1 MKNKISKIQEIII
14 MSSSMAAFF
23 LFLVPKIS
31 AEDNVLSCGDAYV
44 CAEIGSARVLI
55 PFLADDTAS
64 ASICGM
70 IFNGLTKTDKN
81 LEVIGDLAE
90 RWEVSEDKKQIIF
103 YLRKDVR
110 WHDGIPFTAEDV
122 KFTYELILN
131 PQVACPY
138 YASYSDI
145 EEMEILDGHKILFK
159 FKEPYAPAL
168 LKLGMG
174 IIPKHLLE
182 GKDIRTCGFGRA
194 PVGTGA
200 YKFKEWKTDEYIILE
215 ANKDYFEEGPY
226 IDKYVVRV
234 IPDTAVQ
241 YLELLTGQ
249 IDAMELSPYQYKIRS
264 NTEKFKGAI
273 DKYKYLAHA
282 YTYIGYNLE
291 DPLFREKKVRQALS
305 LAIDKKEIINGV
317 LMGLGESTT
326 GPFLKG
332 TYAYNDAIE
341 DTEYNPQKARELL
354 KEAGWCDTDSD
365 GVLDKNGVQ
374 FKFKLITN
382 QGNKQREDAAVI
394 IQRKWQEIGVKIEVQ
409 TIAWAAFLNEFV
421 NKKNFQAVILGWTI
435 PVDPDIYNVWHSS
448 SGNEGGLNFISYK
461 NEEVDSLIE
470 EGRRIFDV
478 EKRAVIYKKIH
489 AILSHEKP
497 YTFLY
502 CPYATPAIDR
512 RFRGIEPAPAGIGY
526 NFVNWYVEL
535 EEQRYAF

>member
-1 MKNKISKIQEIII
+1 
-14 MSSSMAAFF
+14 MAAFF
-23 LFLVPKIS
+23 LFLVPEIS
-31 AEDNVLSCGDAYV
+31 AEDNVPSCGDGYV

-103 YLRKDVR
+103 YLRKDAM

-182 GKDIRTCGFGRA
+182 GKDIRTCGFGRS

-200 YKFKEWKTDEYIILE
+200 YNFKEWKTDEYIILE

-264 NTEKFKGAI
+264 NTEKFKGAV

-282 YTYIGYNLE
+282 YTYIGYNLK

-305 LAIDKKEIINGV
+305 LAIDKKEIIQGV
-317 LMGLGESTT
+317 LMGLGEPTT
-326 GPFLKG
+326 GPFLRG
-332 TYAYNDAIE
+332 TYAYNDETE

-354 KEAGWCDTDSD
+354 KEAGWRDSDSD
-365 GVLDKNGVQ
+365 GVLDKNGEQ

-448 SGNEGGLNFISYK
+448 SANEGGLNFISYK
-461 NEEVDSLIE
+461 NEEVDRLIE

-478 EKRAVIYKKIH
+478 EKRATIYKKIH
-489 AILSHEKP
+489 FILADEKP

-502 CPYATPAIDR
+502 CPYATPAINK

-526 NFVNWYVEL
+526 NFINWYVRS
-535 EEQRYAF
+535 EEQKYTF

>member
-1 MKNKISKIQEIII
+1 
-14 MSSSMAAFF
+14 MAAFF
-23 LFLVPKIS
+23 LFS
-31 AEDNVLSCGDAYV
+31 APEIFAEEMPSCGDAYV
-44 CAEIGSARVLI
+44 SAEIGGARTLI

-64 ASICGM
+64 SSICEL

-81 LEVIGDLAE
+81 LEITGDLAE
-90 RWEVSEDKKQIIF
+90 RWEVSDDKKLITF
-103 YLRKDVR
+103 YLRKNVR
-110 WHDGIPFTAEDV
+110 WHDGAPFTAEDV

-131 PQVACPY
+131 PQVGCPY

-145 EEMEILDGHKILFK
+145 EEMQISGEHKIVFK

-174 IIPKHLLE
+174 IVPKHLLE
-182 GKDIRTCGFGRA
+182 GKDIRTCGASRS
-194 PVGTGA
+194 PVGTGP

-215 ANKDYFEEGPY
+215 ANKDYFEGRPY

-249 IDAMELSPYQYKIRS
+249 IDSMELNPYQYKIRS
-264 NTEKFKGAI
+264 NTEKFTEKM

-282 YTYIGYNLE
+282 YTYIGYNLK
-291 DPLFREKKVRQALS
+291 DPLFQDKKVRQALS
-305 LAIDKKEIINGV
+305 FAIDKNEIINGV
-317 LMGLGESTT
+317 LMGLGEPTT

-332 TYAYNDAIE
+332 TYAYNDE
-341 DTEYNPQKARELL
+341 VKDTEYNPEKARELL
-354 KEAGWCDTDSD
+354 EEAGWRDTDGD
-365 GVLDKNGVQ
+365 GILDKNGAP

-394 IQRKWQEIGVKIEVQ
+394 IQRKWQEIGIKVEVQ
-409 TIAWAAFLNEFV
+409 IIAWAAFLNEFV

-448 SGNEGGLNFISYK
+448 SANEGGLNFISYK
-461 NEEVDSLIE
+461 NGEVDRLIE
-470 EGRRIFDV
+470 EGRRIFDAD
-478 EKRAVIYKKIH
+478 KRAVIYKKIH
-489 AILSHEKP
+489 SILSDEKP

-502 CPYATPAIDR
+502 CPYATPAVDK

-526 NFVNWYVEL
+526 NFIKWYVEQD
-535 EEQRYAF
+535 EQRYAF